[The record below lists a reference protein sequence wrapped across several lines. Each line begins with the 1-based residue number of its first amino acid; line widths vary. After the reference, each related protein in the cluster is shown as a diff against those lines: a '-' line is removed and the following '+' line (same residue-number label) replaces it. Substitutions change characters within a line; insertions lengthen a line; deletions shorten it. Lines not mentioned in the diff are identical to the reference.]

1 MSSQTNGLY
10 KNKNPAKKCFYY
22 LWGADIANVPF
33 ILNVYADWNI
43 SNMHWKY
50 FYYLQNIFMAFLKYI
65 TFIGYIQ
72 LIKNKTH
79 DWKISILIEKI
90 MF

>member
-1 MSSQTNGLY
+1 MKFQTNGLY
-10 KNKNPAKKCFYY
+10 KNKNPAKNYFYY
-22 LWGADIANVPF
+22 LWGADIANIPF
-33 ILNVYADWNI
+33 SLNVYAECNI

-50 FYYLQNIFMAFLKYI
+50 FYSLQNIFMAFLKYI